1 MLSDYR
7 IEVDADTEGFMHNT
21 SSTPSSSSWGFRA
34 FMKTL
39 ISFFVSYHSLIIS
52 LVVGVYLVLQ

>member
-1 MLSDYR
+1 MLSNYR

-21 SSTPSSSSWGFRA
+21 SSTPSSSSWGCRA
-34 FMKTL
+34 LIKTS

-52 LVVGVYLVLQ
+52 LVVGMYLVLQ